1 MHPPPSAHPLL
12 HLATGQPVRHADLQ
26 AWAAGALRQIAHGA
40 DAAAALRLDRAQ
52 RVRQRDRHLHTAW
65 LLLASGGDSDWQVAA
80 KLEKA
85 ISRYECGMHQRYLA
99 GADIEPGNELD
110 AALHSAFCCGAGM
123 MRCQR
128 KLYEHFQS
136 TG

>member
-1 MHPPPSAHPLL
+1 MHTAPSDHPLL
-12 HLATGQPVRHADLQ
+12 QLATGQPVPPDALQ
-26 AWAAGALRQIAHGA
+26 AWAA
-40 DAAAALRLDRAQ
+40 DAVRDMATGQPVDRAVRLSRAD
-52 RVRQRDRHLHTAW
+52 RVRHRDRHLHTAW

>member
-1 MHPPPSAHPLL
+1 MSQLL
-12 HLATGQPVRHADLQ
+12 LERLATGAEVSLADVKE
-26 AWAAGALRQIAHGA
+26 WAAGALRQIAHGA

-52 RVRQRDRHLHTAW
+52 RVRHRDKCLRAAW
-65 LLLASGGDSDWQVAA
+65 RILATDDDTDWQVAG
-80 KLEKA
+80 KLSQA
-85 ISRYECGMHQRYLA
+85 ISRHEATFHKRFLL
-99 GADIEPGNELD
+99 GADSEANNELD
-110 AALHSAFCCGAGM
+110 IALHSAFCCGAGM

>member
-1 MHPPPSAHPLL
+1 MS
-12 HLATGQPVRHADLQ
+12 HAILQ
-26 AWAAGALRQIAHGA
+26 ALAAGQTVPPAELQALAADALRQIASGLRA
-40 DAAAALRLDRAQ
+40 DAALRLDRAQ
-52 RVRQRDRHLHTAW
+52 RVRHRDKCLRAAW
-65 LLLASGGDSDWQVAA
+65 RILATDDDTDWQVAG
-80 KLEKA
+80 KLAKA

>member
-1 MHPPPSAHPLL
+1 MSQLL
-12 HLATGQPVRHADLQ
+12 LERLAAGQPVRHADLQ

-52 RVRQRDRHLHTAW
+52 RVRHRDKCLRAAW
-65 LLLASGGDSDWQVAA
+65 RILATDDDTDWQVAG
-80 KLEKA
+80 KLAKA

>member
-1 MHPPPSAHPLL
+1 MSQLLLERLAAGAEVPP
-12 HLATGQPVRHADLQ
+12 ADVKE
-26 AWAAGALRQIAHGA
+26 WAAGALRQIAHGA

-52 RVRQRDRHLHTAW
+52 RVRHRDKCLRAAW
-65 LLLASGGDSDWQVAA
+65 LLLASGGDSDWQVAG
-80 KLEKA
+80 KLAKA

>member
-1 MHPPPSAHPLL
+1 MSQLL
-12 HLATGQPVRHADLQ
+12 LERLAAGQPVRHADLQ

-52 RVRQRDRHLHTAW
+52 RVRHRDRHLHTAW
-65 LLLASGGDSDWQVAA
+65 VLLASGGDSDWQVAA